1 MTRTITFT
9 IGWGALALLALAVV
23 AIATAF
29 TLTRTVGPPAP
40 DTVTVWPQVVRTVD
54 GQLTTPAAEDL
65 DRTGQ

>member
-29 TLTRTVGPPAP
+29 SLTRTVGPPAP
-40 DTVTVWPQVVRTVD
+40 DTVTVSRRLDLITV
-54 GQLTTPAAEDL
+54 GLNY
-65 DRTGQ
+65 RF